1 MDALVGELLASARLD
16 FSAMARLPLD
26 AGDLGARAL
35 ERAALP
41 ASLLEVDSG
50 PLGLEGDPTLLQRAL
65 SNLLENARVHGGGVT
80 RLRVDAPDG
89 VIRFSVED
97 SGPGLADGG
106 ERAFHPF
113 QRGET
118 SDGLGLGLALVR
130 RIAEAHGGTA
140 FAENRTEGGAR
151 VGFTVRG
158 PPAGRPAVRA
168 PRTSR
173 A

>member
-1 MDALVGELLASARLD
+1 MELARE
-16 FSAMARLPLD
+16 RL
-26 AGDLGARAL
+26 RAL

-41 ASLLEVDSG
+41 STLLDVERAPVS
-50 PLGLEGDPTLLQRAL
+50 LEGDPTLLQRAL

-89 VIRFSVED
+89 VVRFAVED
-97 SGPGLADGG
+97 AGPGLSDGG
-106 ERAFHPF
+106 DRAFHAF
-113 QRGET
+113 HRGET

-130 RIAEAHGGTA
+130 RIAEAHGGSA
-140 FAENRTEGGAR
+140 FAENRPQGGAR
-151 VGFTVRG
+151 VGFTVRA
-158 PPAGRPAVRA
+158 PPEKAPVRS